1 MLYCGVWHARFR
13 RRAVL
18 ERIFFSSLCGIE
30 VKNGQNGKTKM
41 MEVIE
46 SLLFGQWRVVRAE
59 ESNARNENTLI
70 STSYFC
76 AMGVRDGSG
85 RRGWHVKVT
94 NERTLCEESGCF
106 RNISFEFVA
115 REKPNWRETSCLDN
129 HEICRY
135 Y

>member
-1 MLYCGVWHARFR
+1 M
-13 RRAVL
+13 
-18 ERIFFSSLCGIE
+18 
-30 VKNGQNGKTKM
+30 
-41 MEVIE
+41 
-46 SLLFGQWRVVRAE
+46 LFGQWRVVRAREE
-59 ESNARNENTLI
+59 ESNARNGNTLI

-106 RNISFEFVA
+106 RNMHIYFEFVA
-115 REKPNWRETSCLDN
+115 REKPNWHETSCVDN
-129 HEICRY
+129 HELCRY